1 MKVILLKNI
10 AKLGNKFDV
19 KEVSRGFA
27 QNKLIPNREATLA
40 TPAALKNIEN
50 QRAQLD
56 AQKKIREDLIIK
68 NIEDIKGTKI
78 TIQGKANDKGHLF
91 AGIHKEEIIP
101 ALKEQTRLD
110 IDEDHLVLEE
120 ALKEIGEHKIGMKV
134 GDMEAE
140 FTVEIIAE

>member
-1 MKVILLKNI
+1 M
-10 AKLGNKFDV
+10 

>member
-68 NIEDIKGTKI
+68 NIEDIK
-78 TIQGKANDKGHLF
+78 QV
-91 AGIHKEEIIP
+91 EV
-101 ALKEQTRLD
+101 
-110 IDEDHLVLEE
+110 DH
-120 ALKEIGEHKIGMKV
+120 EHNHRP
-134 GDMEAE
+134 DDLS
-140 FTVEIIAE
+140 

>member
-10 AKLGNKFDV
+10 AKLGNKFEV

-27 QNKLIPNREATLA
+27 QNKLIPNGEATLA

-78 TIQGKANDKGHLF
+78 TIKGKANDKGHLF

-110 IDEDHLVLEE
+110 IGEDHLVLEE
-120 ALKEIGEHKIGMKV
+120 ALKEVGEHKIGMKV
-134 GDMEAE
+134 GDTEAE
-140 FTVEIIAE
+140 FTVEIVAE